1 MKRVAYLFWIIGI
14 LHVFGQ
20 YTNQE
25 LLTTYTKP
33 LIIPLLAVFYYNK
46 QAGKLFLIALG
57 CSWLGDLFL
66 MGESRLFF
74 LLGIFSF
81 WGAQLCY
88 LYLIVKE
95 IQLPFKKLFLSKE
108 ILLPLILF
116 GSYFVGTMSLLG
128 TKLGMLSFPVSGYAL
143 TLATIGA
150 VSMLLWRKKKSS
162 KTLALLFGVVL
173 FIVSDS
179 MIAFNTFYFQE
190 NIFGFW
196 IMATYIPAQF
206 LICNYFRK
214 KHLNP
219 NT

>member
-150 VSMLLWRKKKSS
+150 VSMLLWRKKKSL
-162 KTLALLFGVVL
+162 KTF
-173 FIVSDS
+173 
-179 MIAFNTFYFQE
+179 
-190 NIFGFW
+190 
-196 IMATYIPAQF
+196 
-206 LICNYFRK
+206 
-214 KHLNP
+214 
-219 NT
+219 

>member
-108 ILLPLILF
+108 ILLPLIFF

-150 VSMLLWRKKKSS
+150 VSMLLWRKKKSL

-173 FIVSDS
+173 FIISDS

-190 NIFGFW
+190 NIFDFW

>member
-33 LIIPLLAVFYYNK
+33 LIIPLLAIFYYNK

-128 TKLGMLSFPVSGYAL
+128 TKLGMMSFPVNGYAL

-150 VSMLLWRKKKSS
+150 VSILLWRKKKSL

-179 MIAFNTFYFQE
+179 MIAFNNFYFQG

-214 KHLNP
+214 

>member
-1 MKRVAYLFWIIGI
+1 MKRVAYLFWVIGI

-33 LIIPLLAVFYYNK
+33 LLVPLLAIFYYNK
-46 QAGKLFLIALG
+46 QAERLFLIALG

-66 MGESRLFF
+66 MSEGRLFF
-74 LLGIFSF
+74 LSGIFSF

-88 LYLIVKE
+88 LYLINKE
-95 IQLPFKKLFLSKE
+95 VQLPFKKRLFSKE
-108 ILLPLILF
+108 ALLPLILF

-128 TKLGMLSFPVSGYAL
+128 VKLGMLTFPVSGYAF
-143 TLATIGA
+143 TLAIIGA
-150 VSMLLWRKKKSS
+150 TSMLLWIKKKSS
-162 KTLALLFGVVL
+162 STRALFFGVLLF
-173 FIVSDS
+173 IISDS

-190 NIFGFW
+190 DIFGFW
-196 IMATYIPAQF
+196 VMATYIPAQF

-214 KHLNP
+214 THA

>member
-150 VSMLLWRKKKSS
+150 VSMLLWRKKKSL

-173 FIVSDS
+173 FIISDS

-190 NIFGFW
+190 NIFDFW

-214 KHLNP
+214 KYLNP

>member
-1 MKRVAYLFWIIGI
+1 MKRVAYLFWAIGI

-33 LIIPLLAVFYYNK
+33 LLVPLLAVFYYNK
-46 QAGKLFLIALG
+46 QAEKLFLIALG

-66 MGESRLFF
+66 MGEGRLFF
-74 LLGIFSF
+74 LSGIFSF

-88 LYLIVKE
+88 LYLINKE
-95 IQLPFKKLFLSKE
+95 VQLPFKKRLFSKE
-108 ILLPLILF
+108 ALLPLILF

-128 TKLGMLSFPVSGYAL
+128 VKLGMLTFPVSGYAF
-143 TLATIGA
+143 TLAIIGA
-150 VSMLLWRKKKSS
+150 TSMLLWIKKKSS
-162 KTLALLFGVVL
+162 STRALFFGVLLF
-173 FIVSDS
+173 IISDS

-190 NIFGFW
+190 DIFGFW
-196 IMATYIPAQF
+196 VMATYIPAQF

-214 KHLNP
+214 IHA

>member
-33 LIIPLLAVFYYNK
+33 LIIPLLAVFYHNK

-150 VSMLLWRKKKSS
+150 VSMLLWRKKKSL

-173 FIVSDS
+173 FIISDS

-190 NIFGFW
+190 NIFDFW

>member
-1 MKRVAYLFWIIGI
+1 MKRVAYLFWIVGI

-25 LLTTYTKP
+25 LLTTFTKP

-66 MGESRLFF
+66 MGESPLFF

-81 WGAQLCY
+81 WGAQVCY
-88 LYLIVKE
+88 LYLITKE
-95 IQLPFKKLFLSKE
+95 IQLPFKKLFRSKE
-108 ILLPLILF
+108 ALLPLILF
-116 GSYFVGTMSLLG
+116 GGYFVGTMSLLG
-128 TKLGMLSFPVSGYAL
+128 AKLGMLSFPVSGYAL

-162 KTLALLFGVVL
+162 KTLALLSGVIL

-190 NIFGFW
+190 DIFGIW
-196 IMATYIPAQF
+196 IMVTYIPAQF
-206 LICNYFRK
+206 LICTYFK
-214 KHLNP
+214 KSHLTS